1 MRGGQLALA
10 SESPA
15 RFARAHDCRQPVR
28 FGVVMAKRFGLICR
42 EGAALLHARPQD
54 DESPEE
60 RALERRRRVV
70 LSALASATAKVL
82 SVVTLLITVPLTLN
96 YLGAERYGMWMI
108 ISSLIAMLSF
118 ADLGMG
124 NGLLNSVAQ
133 AHGRSDLVA
142 IRRFIS
148 SGFTILT
155 AVASL
160 VLVSFAVVYPWLTW
174 AKVFNAT
181 SALAQSEAGPALA
194 TFVFFFALN
203 IPLGVVG
210 RVQAGLQQ
218 AFRASL
224 WQCVGSLLGLAS
236 MLVVIYS
243 EAGLPWLVASAF
255 GAQAI
260 AAVCNTVQYFGRS
273 RTDLRPRMADVSRGA
288 VKHIANTGMLFLVLQ
303 IVSAVAYS
311 SDNLV
316 IAQRLGASSVTEYAI
331 PEKLFSLIAMAIAI
345 MLAPLWPAYGEALAR
360 GDLQW
365 VRNAFR
371 RSLLVALGLASAMS
385 LALVFAAPRLI
396 SLWVGQTVEPPL
408 LLLVGLG
415 LWKIVEAGGIA
426 LAMLLNGAHVVRVQ
440 MIVAVLTGAC
450 ALILKVV
457 LVDYVGVAGTV
468 WASVIAFSLISLI
481 PLCVWAVP
489 KALREAVQGTARNSN
504 A

>member
-1 MRGGQLALA
+1 MSQRFCLIRREA
-10 SESPA
+10 S
-15 RFARAHDCRQPVR
+15 
-28 FGVVMAKRFGLICR
+28 K
-42 EGAALLHARPQD
+42 LLHARPQGVD
-54 DESPEE
+54 SPEE

-70 LSALASATAKVL
+70 LSALASASAKVL
-82 SVVTLLITVPLTLN
+82 SVATLLISVPLTLN

-155 AVASL
+155 AVALL
-160 VLVSFAVVYPWLTW
+160 VLVGFAVAYPWLIW
-174 AKVFNAT
+174 AKLFNAT
-181 SALAQSEAGPALA
+181 SAVAQSEAGPALA

-236 MLVVIYS
+236 MLAVIYL

-260 AAVCNTVQYFGRS
+260 AAACNTVQYFGRS
-273 RTDLRPRMADVSRGA
+273 RTDLRPRVADVSRGA
-288 VKHIANTGMLFLVLQ
+288 IKHIVNTGMLFLILQ

-316 IAQRLGASSVTEYAI
+316 IAQRLGASAVTEYAI

-360 GDLQW
+360 GDVQW

-371 RSLLVALGLASAMS
+371 RSLLIALGLASAMS
-385 LALVFAAPRLI
+385 LALIFAAPNLI
-396 SLWVGQTVEPPL
+396 SLWVGQPVDPPL

-415 LWKIVEAGGIA
+415 LWKIIEAGGNA
-426 LAMLLNGAHVVRVQ
+426 LAMLLNGANVVRVQ
-440 MIVAVLTGAC
+440 IIVAVLTGVC
-450 ALILKVV
+450 ALTLKVV
-457 LVDYVGVAGTV
+457 LVDHVGVAGTV
-468 WASVIAFSLISLI
+468 WASIIAFSLISLI
-481 PLCVWAVP
+481 PLCLWAVP
-489 KALREAVQGTARNSN
+489 KALKGAVPGNASKSN

>member
-1 MRGGQLALA
+1 MFQ
-10 SESPA
+10 
-15 RFARAHDCRQPVR
+15 RFAS
-28 FGVVMAKRFGLICR
+28 ICR
-42 EGAALLHARPQD
+42 EASKLLHARPQGID
-54 DESPEE
+54 SPEE

-70 LSALASATAKVL
+70 LSALASASAKVL
-82 SVVTLLITVPLTLN
+82 SVATLLISVPLTLN

-133 AHGRSDLVA
+133 AHGRGDLVA

-155 AVASL
+155 AVALL
-160 VLVSFAVVYPWLTW
+160 VLVGFAVAYPWLIW
-174 AKVFNAT
+174 AKLFNAT
-181 SALAQSEAGPALA
+181 SSVAQSEAGPALA

-236 MLVVIYS
+236 MLAVIYS

-260 AAVCNTVQYFGRS
+260 AAACNTVQYFGRS
-273 RTDLRPRMADVSRGA
+273 RTDLRPRVADVSRGA
-288 VKHIANTGMLFLVLQ
+288 IKHIVNTGMLFLILQ

-316 IAQRLGASSVTEYAI
+316 IAQRLGASAVTEYAI
-331 PEKLFSLIAMAIAI
+331 PEKMFGLIAMVIAI
-345 MLAPLWPAYGEALAR
+345 MLAPLWPAYGEALVR
-360 GDLQW
+360 GDVQW

-371 RSLLVALGLASAMS
+371 RSLLIALGLASVMS
-385 LALVFAAPRLI
+385 LVLVFAAPRLI
-396 SLWVGQTVEPPL
+396 SLWVGQPVDPPL

-415 LWKIVEAGGIA
+415 LWKIIEAGGSA
-426 LAMLLNGAHVVRVQ
+426 LAMLLNGANVVRVQ
-440 MIVAVLTGAC
+440 IIVAVLTGAC
-450 ALILKVV
+450 ALTLKVV

-468 WASVIAFSLISLI
+468 WASIIAFSLISLF
-481 PLCVWAVP
+481 PLCLWAVP
-489 KALREAVQGTARNSN
+489 KALKEAVPGNPSKSSA
-504 A
+504 